1 MRTDMYELTMLRAAL
16 ADGTAARRCRFEVFT
31 RRLPSWR
38 RYGVFAGIGRL
49 MEMVGD
55 FRFSDTEINFLLGRG
70 IVDDPTAEY
79 LASYRFTGTITGL
92 AEGEVYFPSTP
103 LLSVVGT
110 FAESVLLETL
120 VLSVLNF
127 DSAVAAA
134 ASRMTTAAGDRP
146 CLDMGA
152 RRTHEDAAL
161 AAARAAVV
169 GGFRGTSDLAAGL
182 LWDIPT
188 IGTAAHAFTLLHDSE
203 RAAFASQITMFGPE
217 TTLLVDTYD
226 IPAAVRRAIEVAGP
240 NLGAVRID
248 SGDLGVLAREVR
260 AQLDSLGAH
269 ETKITVTSDLD
280 EYAIASLAAAPVDS
294 FGVGTRL
301 VTGSGAP
308 TCSMVYKL
316 AAREGDGGAMV
327 PVAKASAGKPSAGG
341 FKRVVRRRGSDGR
354 ALEDV
359 VLIGDEHSVAAHDLP
374 ADAREL
380 AVDHVRDGMV
390 VCTNTGADGLKRAA
404 EHHAAS
410 RAELPRGA
418 LRLSSGEP
426 ALPVTAVSLSS

>member
-16 ADGTAARRCRFEVFT
+16 ADGTAERRCRFEVFT

-38 RYGVFAGIGRL
+38 RYGVLAGTGRFL
-49 MEMVGD
+49 EQLAA
-55 FRFSDTEINFLLGRG
+55 FRFSSAELGFLLERG
-70 IVDDPTAEY
+70 IVDEPTAAY
-79 LASYRFTGTITGL
+79 LENYRFNGTISGL
-92 AEGEVYFPSTP
+92 AEGEVYFPGTP

-110 FAESVLLETL
+110 FAEAVVLETL

-134 ASRMTTAAGDRP
+134 ASRMTSAAGTRP

-169 GGFRGTSDLAAGL
+169 GGFTGTSNLAAGA
-182 LWDIPT
+182 LWEIPT
-188 IGTAAHAFTLLHDSE
+188 IGTAAHAFTLLHDNE
-203 RAAFASQITMFGPE
+203 EQAFASQVAAFGPG

-226 IPAAVRRAIEVAGP
+226 IPLGVRRAIEVAGSE
-240 NLGAVRID
+240 LGAVRID
-248 SGDLGVLAREVR
+248 SGDLGILAREVR
-260 AQLDSLGAH
+260 AQLDAAGAT

-280 EYAIASLAAAPVDS
+280 EYAIASLSSAPVDS

-316 AAREGDGGAMV
+316 AAREAADGSMV
-327 PVAKASAGKPSAGG
+327 PVAKASAGKPSVGG
-341 FKRVVRRRGSDGR
+341 FKRLFREVDDQGR
-354 ALEDV
+354 ASADLV
-359 VLIGDEHSVAAHDLP
+359 AIGDEASVASFVPSQPARDLT
-374 ADAREL
+374 
-380 AVDHVRDGMV
+380 VTYVRDGEIDESHL
-390 VCTNTGADGLKRAA
+390 GAGGLRRAA
-404 EHHAAS
+404 EHHRSA
-410 RAELPRGA
+410 RDELPLTA

-426 ALPVTAVSLSS
+426 ALPVRTATL